1 MAPSHFA
8 LMLIIILRNV
18 TSQND
23 ICVWGALN
31 HTSLLNGQY
40 TPIGTVN
47 GKPYYRTSPPVPCR
61 LQYYLFVDSYHGDWQ
76 ISNVVDNSQYVIYC
90 DLSDVLFNCTSWSDF
105 SLLTDLQLSIT
116 PGPCPSWDCEQVFIP
131 SMGFGCNTVFNVFIG
146 TNTWADSSNTRFL
159 YFDPLNFDWNCDDT
173 YPDAPDYTD
182 YCDRYAS
189 NNWERVLPFTSS
201 EQGWT
206 DLSNGQ
212 NASIYFY
219 SDDDWLEPHLV
230 YCMFKPPPTPKPT
243 VIPTVIPTVVPPST
257 TIYGETTEYKRQG
270 DGKVIEL
277 TTALTIGKDSVD
289 DIDTT
294 PDSFWTMFTIFALIT
309 CVICIVGFRIYCYK
323 KANKKQNALAE
334 LVQHIGSHAPPP
346 AEGGELGPHGEDGDD
361 NEKETEDTG
370 PGLTDG
376 NTKENDGEKETE
388 GQGVNS
394 NAEPGSAPLSQVVSV
409 VAHGMN
415 DNRTTTKGDEPRT
428 EDERELLKDWLS
440 QKVRL
445 PQYYDALVDNG
456 YDTLDIIKE
465 ITDEKELTAIGI
477 DLKGHV
483 MKLMKEI
490 QRLGDYLD

>member
-105 SLLTDLQLSIT
+105 SL
-116 PGPCPSWDCEQVFIP
+116 
-131 SMGFGCNTVFNVFIG
+131 
-146 TNTWADSSNTRFL
+146 
-159 YFDPLNFDWNCDDT
+159 
-173 YPDAPDYTD
+173 
-182 YCDRYAS
+182 
-189 NNWERVLPFTSS
+189 
-201 EQGWT
+201 
-206 DLSNGQ
+206 
-212 NASIYFY
+212 
-219 SDDDWLEPHLV
+219 
-230 YCMFKPPPTPKPT
+230 
-243 VIPTVIPTVVPPST
+243 
-257 TIYGETTEYKRQG
+257 
-270 DGKVIEL
+270 
-277 TTALTIGKDSVD
+277 
-289 DIDTT
+289 
-294 PDSFWTMFTIFALIT
+294 
-309 CVICIVGFRIYCYK
+309 
-323 KANKKQNALAE
+323 
-334 LVQHIGSHAPPP
+334 
-346 AEGGELGPHGEDGDD
+346 
-361 NEKETEDTG
+361 
-370 PGLTDG
+370 
-376 NTKENDGEKETE
+376 
-388 GQGVNS
+388 
-394 NAEPGSAPLSQVVSV
+394 
-409 VAHGMN
+409 
-415 DNRTTTKGDEPRT
+415 TTTKGDEPRI

-490 QRLGDYLD
+490 QRLGSTSLYEVNKPFIMGLCGCVFSCNVYHMVFGFVSVTGN